1 MAEGHPLE
9 HAEFAGG
16 IPEGPCGAGH
26 MENRGPRH
34 VEARVKCVRALDE
47 ERIDV
52 AGVAISHASRPIPG
66 EPFTKLDLVR
76 YYEAIAPTML
86 ADMTQR
92 PLSLVRCPGGD
103 FAHCFFRRHADD
115 GRGGED
121 ESGIPFV
128 RVRNLREL
136 VASVQGGT
144 IEFHGWG
151 ASAPRIDRP
160 DRITLDLD
168 PDAGMAWS
176 TFREAC
182 NLTRELL
189 DRLELRWFVKT
200 TGGKGLHFVVPI
212 ARRYAWD
219 EVKDFA
225 RRIAERLVA
234 TAPNLF
240 TANMSKAKRADR
252 VFVDYLRNAAGASA
266 IASYSAR
273 ARKGL
278 PVSMPSDWEAL
289 ADDVRGA
296 HFSIGNVPKLVAAGH
311 DPWRDY
317 SSTRQTLT
325 TALRML

>member
-1 MAEGHPLE
+1 MRELIATPGARRA
-9 HAEFAGG
+9 HATGEL
-16 IPEGPCGAGH
+16 
-26 MENRGPRH
+26 R
-34 VEARVKCVRALDE
+34 VE
-47 ERIDV
+47 V
-52 AGVAISHASRPIPG
+52 AGVPISHASRPIPG

-76 YYEAIAPTML
+76 YYEAIAPAML
-86 ADMTQR
+86 ADLAQR

-103 FAHCFFRRHADD
+103 FAHCFFRRHAD
-115 GRGGED
+115 GGAGGED
-121 ESGIPFV
+121 SGIPFV

-144 IEFHGWG
+144 IEFHSWG

-168 PDAGMAWS
+168 PDTAMAWS

-219 EVKDFA
+219 DVKDFA

-234 TAPNLF
+234 TAPTLF

-266 IASYSAR
+266 IASYSVR

-278 PVSMPSDWEAL
+278 PVSMPIDWDAL

-296 HFSIGNVPKLVAAGH
+296 RFDIGNVPKVAATGH
-311 DPWRDY
+311 DPWREY
-317 SSTRQTLT
+317 FTTRQTLGR
-325 TALRML
+325 AQRLL